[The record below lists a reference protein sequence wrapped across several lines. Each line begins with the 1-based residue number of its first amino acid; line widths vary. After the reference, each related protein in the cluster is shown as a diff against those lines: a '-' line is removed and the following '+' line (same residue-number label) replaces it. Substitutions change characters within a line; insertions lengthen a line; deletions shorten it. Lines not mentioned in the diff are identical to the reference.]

1 MDRGVLN
8 AIACAAFGRK
18 RHIHSPTQEEP
29 PVTITACQSRRPML
43 PLVLAAV
50 SAAALAPVAHAQNQ
64 TYTYELQNVWLQPD
78 SGQSA
83 RQLVGTFTW
92 TFSPG
97 DFENGRGVCTELS
110 VPWGGYAA
118 DDLNITI
125 ETGGFETSL
134 MGNWHD
140 RGCDINLKFVED
152 LSPDQPSTIDLELS
166 SFDIQYG
173 VSYQG
178 RPSSGS
184 IGRVFPDC
192 PGDFNSDG
200 AVNTQ
205 DILAFLNAW
214 TAGDEAADFNDD
226 GSVNT
231 LDVLAFLN
239 VWTGGC

>member
-1 MDRGVLN
+1 M
-8 AIACAAFGRK
+8 
-18 RHIHSPTQEEP
+18 
-29 PVTITACQSRRPML
+29 TITACQSRRPML

-184 IGRVFPDC
+184 IVRVFPDC

-214 TAGDEAADFNDD
+214 TAGDEAADFNED